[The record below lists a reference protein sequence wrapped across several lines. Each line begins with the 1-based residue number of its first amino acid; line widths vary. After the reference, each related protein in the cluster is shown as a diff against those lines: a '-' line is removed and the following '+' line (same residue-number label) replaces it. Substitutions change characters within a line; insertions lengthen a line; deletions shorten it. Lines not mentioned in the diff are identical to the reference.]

1 MHNVDLYPLNLAARD
16 GNGNPVGITSL
27 QAKYLAYF
35 MSHNFFW
42 HCPARVRQQYKKY

>member
-1 MHNVDLYPLNLAARD
+1 MHNVDLNPLDLAARD
-16 GNGNPVGITSL
+16 GNPVGITSL
-27 QAKYLAYF
+27 QSKYLEYF